1 MRDIYAF
8 MYCLH
13 NSWQGQ
19 KIRSIRSIADTLVDK
34 SGREA
39 TFPVN
44 FQYIC
49 AVILTHA

>member
-1 MRDIYAF
+1 MRNIYAF

-19 KIRSIRSIADTLVDK
+19 KIRSIAGTLVDK